1 MSRLW
6 CSASQPT
13 SHGFVFAL
21 LLIASFAT
29 VACSGTRPI
38 DLGPSDQGLKPCPS
52 SPNCVSSFAADPEHF
67 VSPFVLVVPPEQ
79 AWKAVQ
85 EVVTELPRTTI
96 VVERPNY
103 LHAECKSR
111 IFRFV
116 DDLEIEL
123 NASEGLIYV
132 RSASRLGESDMG
144 VNRERVNGIRD
155 ALRQRGVLD

>member
-1 MSRLW
+1 
-6 CSASQPT
+6 
-13 SHGFVFAL
+13 
-21 LLIASFAT
+21 
-29 VACSGTRPI
+29 
-38 DLGPSDQGLKPCPS
+38 
-52 SPNCVSSFAADPEHF
+52 
-67 VSPFVLVVPPEQ
+67 VPPEQ